1 MYRDNSGN
9 EFHSYA
15 EACEYYGVDTPAQ
28 VAAEDAYWA
37 AEEANEDLDRRFNE
51 ALIFDRDMARWTLR
65 DEPTSTYYEEE
76 MPF

>member
-1 MYRDNSGN
+1 MYQDVNGN
-9 EFHSYA
+9 QFHSFE
-15 EACEYYGVDTPAQ
+15 EACIYYGVDTPAQ

-51 ALIFDRDMARWTLR
+51 ALIYDRDMARWTLR
-65 DEPTSTYYEEE
+65 DEPASTYYEEE